1 MVTLVLDSGRLQL
14 TRVLQELSTAAAGAL
29 VSGQHEHRLHF
40 GLGRQAMVDELWV
53 ALPRVGSGR
62 CIRYAVRYTMYDSVA
77 ADQHLHI
84 LETMKATSPTL
95 SRALAGSRFAHHE
108 RCVRP
113 GERRLDPS
121 FFIIGQMKFGTT
133 SVAASIRV
141 QSSVVGP
148 NEKELDFFE
157 LGPPYAPFG
166 LDCYDAQLRCGTAAG
181 SRTRRLPPTSSLS
194 TCRTACCPP
203 SLRPDCWSC
212 CATGGARLLPL
223 PHGPVQHG
231 PAARQRVAAARR
243 AGLPRAH
250 AGRHTLIRPV
260 PEQAAAA
267 GSRRS
272 SGRAG
277 GGPSAFSQQQLSQ
290 CVWGHSGWQR
300 LAPGC
305 TQCRR
310 GAGWT
315 NWGPSAGISCWPSRP
330 SSSFLSRPAALELT
344 DLPLP

>member
-1 MVTLVLDSGRLQL
+1 
-14 TRVLQELSTAAAGAL
+14 
-29 VSGQHEHRLHF
+29 
-40 GLGRQAMVDELWV
+40 
-53 ALPRVGSGR
+53 
-62 CIRYAVRYTMYDSVA
+62 
-77 ADQHLHI
+77 
-84 LETMKATSPTL
+84 MKATSPTL
-95 SRALAGSRFAHHE
+95 SHALAGSRFAHHE

-141 QSSVVGP
+141 QSSVVAP

-166 LDCYDAQLRCGTAAG
+166 LDWYDAQFRCGTAAG

-203 SLRPDCWSC
+203 SLRPDCRSC

-260 PEQAAAA
+260 PELAAAA

-277 GGPSAFSQQQLSQ
+277 GGTVGLLAAAAQPVRVGPLGLAAAGTRLYSVPKRSWLDELGPERRHQL
-290 CVWGHSGWQR
+290 
-300 LAPGC
+300 L
-305 TQCRR
+305 
-310 GAGWT
+310 
-315 NWGPSAGISCWPSRP
+315 PSRP
-330 SSSFLSRPAALELT
+330 SSSFLSRRPRWS
-344 DLPLP
+344 